1 MGQKDVNREKSKT
14 TTKTAE
20 QEELLEYK
28 QKGNT
33 IIRIYGDSI
42 LPEEEQQKAL
52 EKCKEIG

>member
-1 MGQKDVNREKSKT
+1 MQQKNVNHKKIKETESEDLR
-14 TTKTAE
+14 
-20 QEELLEYK
+20 EYK

-42 LPEEEQQKAL
+42 LPEEEQKQAL